1 MPRGRRDGGST
12 YVSPALSQVG
22 ELWTAQL
29 GRRSPI
35 QISASQAV
43 RGGGPPAPAHLS
55 GPCTPLPGHVDT
67 RAGGQVLCPRA
78 PARPPRGRR
87 TCDGVQGRDG
97 EHEGG
102 GEVEVP
108 AQTDVHKE
116 GPCVQV
122 DLREGRGSC
131 AEARGDRRTRH
142 RSLDVRPQCPMDTEG
157 ETPHAHTHRRCW
169 EGGRGSWPW
178 TSGCAGDAADLIKS
192 RVADVH
198 RGAVLLL
205 SLAPAWRCKG
215 GALCPWFP
223 GVHDKE
229 ESRRAS

>member
-1 MPRGRRDGGST
+1 MPRGRRDSGST

-35 QISASQAV
+35 QISAGQAV

-131 AEARGDRRTRH
+131 AEARGDRRTQGTAHSTCGLSAPWTR
-142 RSLDVRPQCPMDTEG
+142 RERRPTH
-157 ETPHAHTHRRCW
+157 TPTGATGRAG
-169 EGGRGSWPW
+169 GGRGR
-178 TSGCAGDAADLIKS
+178 GRAVVQGMLLI
-192 RVADVH
+192 
-198 RGAVLLL
+198 
-205 SLAPAWRCKG
+205 
-215 GALCPWFP
+215 
-223 GVHDKE
+223 
-229 ESRRAS
+229 